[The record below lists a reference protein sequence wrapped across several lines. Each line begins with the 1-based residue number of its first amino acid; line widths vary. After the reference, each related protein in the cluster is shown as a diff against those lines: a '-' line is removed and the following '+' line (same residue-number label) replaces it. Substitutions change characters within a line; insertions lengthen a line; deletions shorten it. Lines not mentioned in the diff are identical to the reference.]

1 MNKKLLLILSAFIAF
16 ALIAAGC
23 GSDDEETA
31 DGDDDTTETTAGD
44 DGTTET
50 TAAMDD
56 AMDGSDTNVGLVF
69 DLAGRGDQSFND
81 AAAAGIDKAAA
92 DLGITFQE
100 ATPNEDGSNRAE
112 LLQAAA
118 DGSQLVVGVGFA
130 FADTMGPVA
139 TDNPDT
145 NFAIIDD
152 GSLVFDNVLGLVFA
166 EEQGSFLVGA
176 AAALKSESGT
186 IGFVGGVENDLIKK
200 FEAGFVA
207 GATQI
212 NPDIV
217 IDTQY
222 IAPDGDF
229 SGFNDP
235 ASGKVIGA
243 SMYDGGADIVY
254 AAAGSSGIGVFE
266 AATDVRSAGG
276 TAWAIG
282 VDSDQYL
289 TAPDFQDV
297 ILTSMI
303 KRVDVAVDET
313 IHSQVDGSFAGG
325 VRVFDLSVDGV
336 GYSTSG
342 GYVDDIAAQL
352 DELKAQIAD
361 GTITVPTTP

>member
-1 MNKKLLLILSAFIAF
+1 MHKKLLLLLSAFFAF
-16 ALIAAGC
+16 ALIATAC
-23 GSDDEETA
+23 GSDDAETA
-31 DGDDDTTETTAGD
+31 DD
-44 DGTTET
+44 DGTATTEAGDGTAT
-50 TAAMDD
+50 TEAMD
-56 AMDGSDTNVGLVF
+56 AMDGSDTNVGLVY

-81 AAAAGIDKAAA
+81 AAAAGIDKAQA

-118 DGSQLVVGVGFA
+118 DESQLVIGVGFA

-145 NFAIIDD
+145 NFAIVD
-152 GSLVFDNVLGLVFA
+152 GFIPDIDNVLNLSFA

-200 FEAGFVA
+200 FEAGYVA
-207 GATQI
+207 GAQSV
-212 NPDIV
+212 NADIV
-217 IDTQY
+217 VDVQY
-222 IAPDGDF
+222 ISPDGDF

-243 SMYDGGADIVY
+243 AMYEGGADIVY

-266 AATDVRSAGG
+266 AATDVRAAGG

-313 IHSQVDGSFAGG
+313 IHSQVDGSFEGG
-325 VRVFDLSVDGV
+325 FRNFDLSVDGV

-342 GYVDDIAAQL
+342 GYVDDIAGQL

-361 GTITVPTTP
+361 GTIVVPTTP